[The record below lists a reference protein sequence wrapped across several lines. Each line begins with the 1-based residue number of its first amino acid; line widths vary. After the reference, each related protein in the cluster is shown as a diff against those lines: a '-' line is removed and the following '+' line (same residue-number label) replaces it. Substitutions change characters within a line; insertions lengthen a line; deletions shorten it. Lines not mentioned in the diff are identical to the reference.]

1 MNKKVI
7 SITLLM
13 FLMLLPI
20 LSFAQL
26 TTAPNGGN
34 KKASVSEQI
43 GVSKISID
51 YSRPGV
57 KGR

>member
-1 MNKKVI
+1 
-7 SITLLM
+7 
-13 FLMLLPI
+13 MLLPI